1 MIVVRRLIKRRN
13 AGGIT
18 GFKVFKKNN
27 IFLINSVDIIARTMV
42 YYFLSLREQQIA
54 TKWKCN

>member
-27 IFLINSVDIIARTMV
+27 IFLINSVDIIARTW
-42 YYFLSLREQQIA
+42 YITSCR
-54 TKWKCN
+54 